1 MENQKQKF
9 GLFTT
14 ISMIVGVVIGSGIF
28 FKTDDILLASNGN
41 IILGALLLVL
51 GAVGI
56 VFGGLCVSQYA
67 KENSEAGGLIT
78 YAEMAWGKT
87 LGYLSGWFQ
96 TIFYYPAI
104 IAVLAWIAAIY
115 TGHLFGISNP
125 HDIRLWV
132 ITLLIIIISF
142 TLNILNTKAAGKFQN
157 ITLVIKIAAL
167 LILSI
172 LGLVFGDIANIT
184 HGPKLSQSLS
194 TGMFA
199 GLIACAFSYDGWFV
213 APAIAHEI
221 KDPKRN
227 LSKALVL
234 SPLIILGIYLM
245 YFFGISIYLG
255 SDTVISLGDQS
266 VGIIAESLF
275 GSFGGKAVY
284 IAVIISILGTI
295 NGLVLG
301 YIRLPYSLALR
312 ERFPLSDI
320 FRKLNTKL
328 DIPVQSAF
336 LTAVLVLIWVGLHS
350 LSVFDVSIGSLKFIG
365 LQIDSLPIVLTY
377 FFFSTLYIRLILTE
391 LRAHTYGFRYGIL
404 YPTLAILGACLVI
417 YGGLTQPG
425 ALIYFIISFIGI
437 ALGYFLMKK

>member
-157 ITLVIKIAAL
+157 QVIA
-167 LILSI
+167 
-172 LGLVFGDIANIT
+172 
-184 HGPKLSQSLS
+184 
-194 TGMFA
+194 
-199 GLIACAFSYDGWFV
+199 
-213 APAIAHEI
+213 
-221 KDPKRN
+221 
-227 LSKALVL
+227 
-234 SPLIILGIYLM
+234 
-245 YFFGISIYLG
+245 
-255 SDTVISLGDQS
+255 
-266 VGIIAESLF
+266 
-275 GSFGGKAVY
+275 
-284 IAVIISILGTI
+284 
-295 NGLVLG
+295 
-301 YIRLPYSLALR
+301 
-312 ERFPLSDI
+312 
-320 FRKLNTKL
+320 
-328 DIPVQSAF
+328 
-336 LTAVLVLIWVGLHS
+336 
-350 LSVFDVSIGSLKFIG
+350 
-365 LQIDSLPIVLTY
+365 
-377 FFFSTLYIRLILTE
+377 
-391 LRAHTYGFRYGIL
+391 RY
-404 YPTLAILGACLVI
+404 
-417 YGGLTQPG
+417 
-425 ALIYFIISFIGI
+425 
-437 ALGYFLMKK
+437 